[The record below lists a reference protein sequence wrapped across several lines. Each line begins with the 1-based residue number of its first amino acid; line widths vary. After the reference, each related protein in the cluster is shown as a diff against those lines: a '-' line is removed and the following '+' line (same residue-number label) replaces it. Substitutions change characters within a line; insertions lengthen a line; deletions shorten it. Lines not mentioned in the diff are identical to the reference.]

1 MKRIAVTSVMAVLC
15 VATSAGAVSET
26 CREWQDE
33 HAAWKARVLRL
44 ALVDAPRR
52 TLDEALFELVQ
63 REAYLTSCPARVDA
77 QRPEMIGW
85 RLVDRSP
92 EEYPSAVVES
102 VLAESGMALDVRSWF
117 GPMLSQA
124 APNASYSTAPSI
136 EYLTEEQAAAQITP
150 GSIR

>member
-1 MKRIAVTSVMAVLC
+1 MNRIAVTSLMTVLC
-15 VATSAGAVSET
+15 VATSAGAESET

-52 TLDEALFELVQ
+52 SLDDALFELVQ

-77 QRPEMIGW
+77 QRPGMVGW

-92 EEYPSAVVES
+92 EEYSSAVVES
-102 VLAESGMALDVRSWF
+102 VLEQGGFDLDLRSRFPHALR
-117 GPMLSQA
+117 
-124 APNASYSTAPSI
+124 TARH
-136 EYLTEEQAAAQITP
+136 E
-150 GSIR
+150 R

>member
-1 MKRIAVTSVMAVLC
+1 MNRIAVTSVMAVLC
-15 VATSAGAVSET
+15 VATSAGAMSET

-44 ALVDAPRR
+44 ALVDAPRG
-52 TLDEALFELVQ
+52 TVDEALFELVQ

-92 EEYPSAVVES
+92 DEYPSAVVES
-102 VLAESGMALDVRSWF
+102 VLEQGGFDLDLRSRF
-117 GPMLSQA
+117 PRVLR
-124 APNASYSTAPSI
+124 TARH
-136 EYLTEEQAAAQITP
+136 E
-150 GSIR
+150 R

>member
-1 MKRIAVTSVMAVLC
+1 MKRIAVTSLMAVLC
-15 VATSAGAVSET
+15 SATSAGAVSDT

-33 HAAWKARVLRL
+33 HAEWKARVLHL

-52 TLDEALFELVQ
+52 ALDEALFELVQ

-92 EEYPSAVVES
+92 EEFPSAIVES
-102 VLAESGMALDVRSWF
+102 VLEQGGFDLDLRGRFARVLR
-117 GPMLSQA
+117 
-124 APNASYSTAPSI
+124 TARH
-136 EYLTEEQAAAQITP
+136 E
-150 GSIR
+150 R